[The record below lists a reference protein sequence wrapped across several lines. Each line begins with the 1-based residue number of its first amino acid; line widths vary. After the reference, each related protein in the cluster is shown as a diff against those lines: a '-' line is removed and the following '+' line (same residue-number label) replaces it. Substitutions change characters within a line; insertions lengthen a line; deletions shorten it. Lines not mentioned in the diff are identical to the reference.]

1 MNKSLIISIFGPD
14 QPGLVK
20 SISETIE
27 KYQGSWSESRMTHLA
42 GKFAGIVSISIAVDK
57 IEELKSS
64 LDELQT
70 DTFRIFLEEEVPS
83 AVAKPPSE
91 HTLSLELMAQDRPGI
106 IHDITQ
112 QLAKLNVNI
121 EELKNSVKQ
130 ASMSGGTLFCA
141 KLKLSI
147 PKNTKAE
154 VVQETLEDMSDQFM
168 VDLIFSD

>member
-1 MNKSLIISIFGPD
+1 MNKSLIITIFGPD

-20 SISETIE
+20 SISETLE

-42 GKFAGIVSISIAVDK
+42 GKFAGIVSVSLAVDK
-57 IEELKSS
+57 IEKLKKS

-70 DTFRIFLEEEVPS
+70 DTFRIFVEETPS
-83 AVAKPPSE
+83 SITKTPPE
-91 HTLSLELMAQDRPGI
+91 CTLSLELMAQDRPGI

-121 EELKNSVKQ
+121 EELKSNVKQ

-147 PKNTKAE
+147 PKNIKAE
-154 VVQETLEDMSDQFM
+154 TVQETLEDMSDQFM

>member
-1 MNKSLIISIFGPD
+1 MNKTLIITIFGPD

-20 SISETIE
+20 SISETLE
-27 KYQGSWSESRMTHLA
+27 KHQGSWSESRMTHLA
-42 GKFAGIVSISIAVDK
+42 GKFAGIVSVSLEVDK
-57 IEELKSS
+57 IEKLKKS
-64 LDELQT
+64 LDKLQT
-70 DTFRIFLEEEVPS
+70 NTFRIFVEEAPTLTVKSIPER
-83 AVAKPPSE
+83 
-91 HTLSLELMAQDRPGI
+91 TLSLELLAQDRPGI

-121 EELKNSVKQ
+121 EDLKSSVKQ

-147 PKNTKAE
+147 PQNIKIE

-168 VDLIFSD
+168 VDLNFSD